1 MRRHT
6 AHTAF
11 AVLLALLPGLLGAVL
26 LCLRISDVWAY
37 TCAGVLLVFSVV
49 DLLFVRQSVRRERA
63 FQKRLDAQD
72 AAAAR
77 REKALSE
84 SVEEFNAIVAGMPD
98 GLVVY
103 DAAGTIV
110 SANPAAREILAGDP
124 AGSYRSLSREKHYLS
139 VVESALAGKTK
150 TRKMKRGGKVYS
162 LSAAPATGKRGGTAA
177 VLFIADVTEAEL
189 SRKMRREFSANVSHE
204 LKTPLTS
211 ILGYAEIIGNGLVKP
226 EDIPKFAGRIRKEA
240 SRLLTLIEDIIKLSR
255 LDEDELRAEFAPVEL
270 HALCS
275 SVLESLSAKAQ
286 RAQVTLSLSGGETV
300 VSGFEPA
307 LYEMVHNLC
316 DNAIA
321 YNRPGGG
328 VRVKLET
335 AEGRPQLSV
344 SDDGIGIAEEHLG
357 RIFERFYRVDK
368 SHSKE
373 TGGTG
378 LGLSI
383 VKHDAELHDAQLS
396 VDSTPGA
403 GTTIRV
409 LFRAQVREKE

>member
-49 DLLFVRQSVRRERA
+49 DLLFVRQSVRRERV

-124 AGSYRSLSREKHYLS
+124 AGPYQSLSREKHYLS

-240 SRLLTLIEDIIKLSR
+240 SRLLTLIEDIIKLIYH
-255 LDEDELRAEFAPVEL
+255 LMI
-270 HALCS
+270 
-275 SVLESLSAKAQ
+275 
-286 RAQVTLSLSGGETV
+286 
-300 VSGFEPA
+300 
-307 LYEMVHNLC
+307 LYHE
-316 DNAIA
+316 
-321 YNRPGGG
+321 
-328 VRVKLET
+328 
-335 AEGRPQLSV
+335 
-344 SDDGIGIAEEHLG
+344 
-357 RIFERFYRVDK
+357 
-368 SHSKE
+368 
-373 TGGTG
+373 
-378 LGLSI
+378 
-383 VKHDAELHDAQLS
+383 
-396 VDSTPGA
+396 
-403 GTTIRV
+403 
-409 LFRAQVREKE
+409 